1 MSYKVIGNSIDRVD
15 SVAKVTGKAKYT
27 DDFFERE
34 MLIGKVLRS
43 PYAHAIIKDIYIDD
57 ALKLP
62 GVEAVL
68 TYKDLPNIKFA
79 TAGHPYSLD
88 PNHKDVE
95 DRLILAEKARFVGD
109 AVAAVVAKDEI
120 IAKKAL
126 KLLRVDYDVLPA
138 VFNPEDSIKEGA
150 PIIHSEKEDNII
162 ASSVINIGD
171 IESEFKKAEYIFEGE
186 YETSIVQHCQLEN
199 QSAYAYV
206 DSNDRIVIVTS
217 TQIPHIVRRI
227 VGQALNIPWG
237 KIRVIKPYVGGGF
250 GNKQDVI
257 IEPLTVAMTLAVN
270 GKPVRLS
277 LSREEVFIDTRTRH
291 AMKYNIKTA
300 VSKEGKLLGI
310 YMKNIVNNGA
320 YASHGHSIAM
330 SAASKFRPLYNFN
343 SIKVEPKTIYTNL
356 PTAGA
361 MRGYG
366 IPQVCFA
373 LESHID
379 DIALKLNIDQIKF
392 REDNFINLGYI
403 DPLNNIKVRSFGLI
417 SCIEKGKKL
426 IKWDEKKE
434 AYKKYYGNKRR
445 GLGMAC
451 FSYFSGTYPVSLE
464 LAGARIVMNQ
474 DGSIQLQVGATEI
487 GQGSDTIFSQ
497 MAAEVLGI
505 NIKDVHIIS
514 TQDTD
519 ITPFDTGA
527 YASRQSFITG
537 AAVKKAA
544 LEVKE
549 KVLILASK
557 KCGLNI
563 SELDI
568 NNGEI
573 IEKKLG
579 NVICP
584 LAKIAL
590 ESYYD
595 RENAAPIT
603 SDTSENIKINAVAYG
618 VTFAEIEVDIE
629 TGKIEILEIYNIHDS
644 GKILN
649 HKIAEGQVQ
658 GGVSMGLGYAL
669 SEELL
674 FNKDTGEPLNNNL
687 LDYKIQTILDTPII
701 GVDFVELEDP
711 AGSFGQKSLGE
722 NPTISPAPAIRN
734 AVLDATGIAFNKL
747 PMNPQRVFEKFKETG
762 LI

>member
-1 MSYKVIGNSIDRVD
+1 
-15 SVAKVTGKAKYT
+15 
-27 DDFFERE
+27 
-34 MLIGKVLRS
+34 
-43 PYAHAIIKDIYIDD
+43 
-57 ALKLP
+57 
-62 GVEAVL
+62 
-68 TYKDLPNIKFA
+68 
-79 TAGHPYSLD
+79 
-88 PNHKDVE
+88 
-95 DRLILAEKARFVGD
+95 
-109 AVAAVVAKDEI
+109 
-120 IAKKAL
+120 
-126 KLLRVDYDVLPA
+126 
-138 VFNPEDSIKEGA
+138 
-150 PIIHSEKEDNII
+150 
-162 ASSVINIGD
+162 
-171 IESEFKKAEYIFEGE
+171 
-186 YETSIVQHCQLEN
+186 
-199 QSAYAYV
+199 
-206 DSNDRIVIVTS
+206 
-217 TQIPHIVRRI
+217 
-227 VGQALNIPWG
+227 
-237 KIRVIKPYVGGGF
+237 
-250 GNKQDVI
+250 
-257 IEPLTVAMTLAVN
+257 
-270 GKPVRLS
+270 
-277 LSREEVFIDTRTRH
+277 
-291 AMKYNIKTA
+291 
-300 VSKEGKLLGI
+300 
-310 YMKNIVNNGA
+310 
-320 YASHGHSIAM
+320 
-330 SAASKFRPLYNFN
+330 
-343 SIKVEPKTIYTNL
+343 
-356 PTAGA
+356 
-361 MRGYG
+361 
-366 IPQVCFA
+366 
-373 LESHID
+373 
-379 DIALKLNIDQIKF
+379 
-392 REDNFINLGYI
+392 
-403 DPLNNIKVRSFGLI
+403 
-417 SCIEKGKKL
+417 
-426 IKWDEKKE
+426 
-434 AYKKYYGNKRR
+434 
-445 GLGMAC
+445 MAC

-618 VTFAEIEVDIE
+618 VTFAEIELDIE

-687 LDYKIQTILDTPII
+687 LDYKIQTILIP
-701 GVDFVELEDP
+701 LL
-711 AGSFGQKSLGE
+711 S
-722 NPTISPAPAIRN
+722 
-734 AVLDATGIAFNKL
+734 VLIL
-747 PMNPQRVFEKFKETG
+747 
-762 LI
+762 

>member
-1 MSYKVIGNSIDRVD
+1 
-15 SVAKVTGKAKYT
+15 
-27 DDFFERE
+27 
-34 MLIGKVLRS
+34 
-43 PYAHAIIKDIYIDD
+43 
-57 ALKLP
+57 
-62 GVEAVL
+62 
-68 TYKDLPNIKFA
+68 
-79 TAGHPYSLD
+79 
-88 PNHKDVE
+88 
-95 DRLILAEKARFVGD
+95 
-109 AVAAVVAKDEI
+109 
-120 IAKKAL
+120 
-126 KLLRVDYDVLPA
+126 
-138 VFNPEDSIKEGA
+138 
-150 PIIHSEKEDNII
+150 
-162 ASSVINIGD
+162 
-171 IESEFKKAEYIFEGE
+171 
-186 YETSIVQHCQLEN
+186 
-199 QSAYAYV
+199 
-206 DSNDRIVIVTS
+206 
-217 TQIPHIVRRI
+217 
-227 VGQALNIPWG
+227 
-237 KIRVIKPYVGGGF
+237 
-250 GNKQDVI
+250 
-257 IEPLTVAMTLAVN
+257 
-270 GKPVRLS
+270 
-277 LSREEVFIDTRTRH
+277 
-291 AMKYNIKTA
+291 
-300 VSKEGKLLGI
+300 
-310 YMKNIVNNGA
+310 
-320 YASHGHSIAM
+320 
-330 SAASKFRPLYNFN
+330 
-343 SIKVEPKTIYTNL
+343 
-356 PTAGA
+356 
-361 MRGYG
+361 
-366 IPQVCFA
+366 
-373 LESHID
+373 
-379 DIALKLNIDQIKF
+379 
-392 REDNFINLGYI
+392 
-403 DPLNNIKVRSFGLI
+403 
-417 SCIEKGKKL
+417 
-426 IKWDEKKE
+426 
-434 AYKKYYGNKRR
+434 
-445 GLGMAC
+445 
-451 FSYFSGTYPVSLE
+451 
-464 LAGARIVMNQ
+464 MNQ

-618 VTFAEIEVDIE
+618 VTFAEIELDIE